1 MWVAV
6 PRSYDF
12 CFHYTSPVYPAHR
25 RKTTKRILIPTIL
38 AVLLLVGAGFFTSNV
53 PRMKATGTVR
63 ADEAALCS
71 LATVAGDYGF
81 TLTGT
86 LLFPTGPVPF
96 AAIGTAMLTA
106 QGNGSG
112 TEARN
117 VGGSFA
123 NETLTATFTVNPD
136 CTGAAT
142 IMAFE
147 SGQLVRTAV
156 VSAVWDDNSNEI
168 REIAQ
173 SVTLPD
179 GTRIPAV
186 LTVEA
191 RKISPNSGE

>member
-1 MWVAV
+1 MKRTRLATIPGALVLVAAALV
-6 PRSYDF
+6 S
-12 CFHYTSPVYPAHR
+12 S
-25 RKTTKRILIPTIL
+25 KPTIMNMT
-38 AVLLLVGAGFFTSNV
+38 A
-53 PRMKATGTVR
+53 TVR
-63 ADEAALCS
+63 ADEGTCS
-71 LATVAGDYGF
+71 LATAAGSYGF

-86 LLFPTGPVPF
+86 LLSPTGPVSL
-96 AAIGTAMLTA
+96 AAVGRATLTA

-136 CTGAAT
+136 CTGEAT

-156 VSAVWDDNSNEI
+156 VSLVWDDNSNQL
-168 REIAQ
+168 RQVVQ
-173 SVTLPD
+173 SLTLP
-179 GTRIPAV
+179 GGINVPTVA
-186 LTVEA
+186 TVEA